1 MVHVSASNAF
11 TFDAVSK
18 RSMRCDTANLL
29 GINFFNC
36 EEEVALD
43 DLCARLEQ
51 KVPARIAFLN
61 AHCANLYK
69 RDAVYA
75 DALDRADVILPDGAG
90 VALGLRLSG
99 QKLVANLNGTD
110 FIPALCRRLS
120 ASGHSVFLLGGQPG
134 IAQAAAQGLQQ
145 AAPGL
150 IIAGTHHG
158 FFAEQ
163 DEPGLIRSIN
173 QSGADVVL
181 VAMGVPKQDIWL
193 HRVAPRLNATLSFGV
208 GGLFDFLSRRIPR
221 APALLRRAGLE
232 WTYRLYQ
239 EPKRMFRRYIMGNPA
254 FVARVIT
261 ARLAL
266 RERAESTTKR
276 GLDIACA
283 ATGLALLALPF
294 LAVMA
299 AVRLTSPGSPL
310 LRQIR
315 IGENGKAFTL
325 YKFRSMYRDAD
336 ARLLALMAQNQHGT
350 DGVTFKMKRDPRVT
364 MLGRLLRKSSIDEL
378 PQLLNVLNG
387 SMSLVG
393 PRPALPSEVARY
405 NAHERD
411 RLRGKPGITGLW
423 QVSGRADIPFPRQV
437 ELDIE
442 YLCRRNFLLD
452 LGILLRTVPAVLLA
466 RGAY

>member
-1 MVHVSASNAF
+1 
-11 TFDAVSK
+11 
-18 RSMRCDTANLL
+18 
-29 GINFFNC
+29 
-36 EEEVALD
+36 
-43 DLCARLEQ
+43 
-51 KVPARIAFLN
+51 
-61 AHCANLYK
+61 
-69 RDAVYA
+69 
-75 DALDRADVILPDGAG
+75 
-90 VALGLRLSG
+90 
-99 QKLVANLNGTD
+99 
-110 FIPALCRRLS
+110 
-120 ASGHSVFLLGGQPG
+120 
-134 IAQAAAQGLQQ
+134 
-145 AAPGL
+145 
-150 IIAGTHHG
+150 
-158 FFAEQ
+158 
-163 DEPGLIRSIN
+163 
-173 QSGADVVL
+173 
-181 VAMGVPKQDIWL
+181 
-193 HRVAPRLNATLSFGV
+193 VAPRLDATLSFGV

-221 APALLRRAGLE
+221 APAFMRQAGLE

-266 RERAESTTKR
+266 RERAERLTKR
-276 GLDIACA
+276 GLDIAGA
-283 ATGLALLALPF
+283 AAGLALLALPF
-294 LAVMA
+294 LAIAA
-299 AVRLTSPGSPL
+299 AVRLGSPGPAL

-315 IGENGKAFTL
+315 IGEDGKPFTL

-336 ARLLALMAQNQHGT
+336 ARLLALRAENQHGT

-364 MLGRLLRKSSIDEL
+364 AFGRLLRKSSVDEL

-405 NAHERD
+405 NGHERG

-442 YLCRRNFLLD
+442 YLQCRNLILD
-452 LGILLRTVPAVLLA
+452 IGILLRTVPAVLLA